1 MSEEIIAAILGS
13 VLSGLIT
20 MIVTLLVLKS
30 EFKNQKE
37 LAKHNV
43 ELSKQEKHEDLRKEI
58 INNFDMHLYT
68 VQKIDNIELNEGKAI
83 YGKDESIEIYYEV
96 KNEMVQLENQLKELI
111 GLIRTYDHDSIDL
124 IQKMLAE
131 FSKVD
136 HQFIKFRKAINMY
149 NNKYDT
155 MENDDK
161 INISKSKNKLD
172 NRLSD
177 YLKAINDFN
186 IKYFDNDSTKFLNEI
201 KQN

>member
-20 MIVTLLVLKS
+20 MIVTLIVLKS

-43 ELSKQEKHEDLRKEI
+43 DLTKKEKHEDLRKEI

-68 VQKIDNIELNEGKAI
+68 VQKIDNIELNEGKAK

-96 KNEMVQLENQLKELI
+96 KNEMVQLEKQLKELI

-131 FSKVD
+131 FAKVD

-155 MENDDK
+155 MPNDDK

>member
-20 MIVTLLVLKS
+20 MIVTLLVLKN

-43 ELSKQEKHEDLRKEI
+43 DLTKKEKHEDLRKEI

-96 KNEMVQLENQLKELI
+96 KKEMVQLENQLKELI

-136 HQFIKFRKAINMY
+136 HQFIKFRKVINMY
-149 NNKYDT
+149 NNKYNS
-155 MENDDK
+155 MQDDEK
-161 INISKSKNKLD
+161 VNIAYSKTKLD
-172 NRLSD
+172 GRLSN